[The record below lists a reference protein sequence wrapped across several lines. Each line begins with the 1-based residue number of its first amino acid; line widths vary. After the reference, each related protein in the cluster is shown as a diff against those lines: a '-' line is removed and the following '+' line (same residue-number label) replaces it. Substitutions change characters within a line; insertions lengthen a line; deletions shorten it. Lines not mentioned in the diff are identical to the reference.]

1 MNRQSQNSFSF
12 HIPVMVEQVCCS
24 LKINQA
30 HSAIDATLGD
40 GSYSLN
46 FLQRMP
52 NDGRV
57 VGLDLDPDAIERAGR
72 RLTAF
77 GERFQAVR
85 ENFRN
90 VDLVAHQFGFDRV
103 DAVAADLGVSTLQ
116 LSDPQKGFTFSK
128 SGPLSM
134 RMDSGN
140 ELTAAQ
146 VVNTY
151 SEDKL
156 RQIFFEYGE
165 ERASRRIAR
174 AIVLARKKRN
184 IETTAD
190 LADIVRG
197 VVRQHTVKSL
207 ARIFQA
213 IRIFLNDE
221 LQNLRVFLD
230 KSFEVLRPEGRLA
243 VVSYHSLED
252 RIVKRFFQNG
262 ADPCICSREIPVCV
276 CGKKPILKIID
287 RGSTPSEE
295 ELERNRKSRS
305 SRLRVAEKL

>member
-1 MNRQSQNSFSF
+1 MNRQNQNSPSF

-30 HSAIDATLGD
+30 HFAIDATLGD

-57 VGLDLDPDAIERAGR
+57 LGLDLDPDAIERAGR
-72 RLTAF
+72 RLCRF
-77 GERFQAVR
+77 GERFQSVQ

-90 VDLVAHQFGFDRV
+90 IDLVAHQFGFDCV

-116 LSDPQKGFTFSK
+116 LSDPQKGFTFSE

-140 ELTAAQ
+140 ELTAAD

-174 AIVLARKKRN
+174 AIVLARQKRN
-184 IETTAD
+184 IETTTD

-197 VVRQHTVKSL
+197 VVRQYTVKSL

-230 KSFEVLRPEGRLA
+230 KSFEILRPGGRLA

-252 RIVKRFFQNG
+252 RIVKHFFQNG